1 MTTTLMLIS
10 STRSLNLG
18 AESFS
23 GYLGAESFSG
33 CGLGS
38 FGCTAGA
45 GVTSSHAPRT
55 ARTAI
60 SNRAQIV
67 YPVVRAV

>member
-10 STRSLNLG
+10 STRSLN
-18 AESFS
+18 
-23 GYLGAESFSG
+23 LGAESFSG